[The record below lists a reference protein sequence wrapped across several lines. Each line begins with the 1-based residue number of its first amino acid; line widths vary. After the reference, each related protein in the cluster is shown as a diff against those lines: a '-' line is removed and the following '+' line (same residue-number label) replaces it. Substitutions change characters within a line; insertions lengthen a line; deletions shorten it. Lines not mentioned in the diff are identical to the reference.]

1 LYQIALR
8 LDADA
13 PTVLEAAQTLAR
25 LERQLQERRKDLAY
39 HADCRPNRKQAEAA
53 IADAKAMNDQWADEV
68 GKRREAEETVAR
80 LEREQAEAQHE
91 TSLVRAFFAGASPK
105 SQAAMERHIAEVKGL
120 RLQLTACQRER
131 DEALEARDREGKI
144 RDAAVTLQ
152 DALLEKNRELRAAL
166 ADAQRR
172 GPA

>member
-1 LYQIALR
+1 VERLEKKHVIDPYSLNAAACGWCSALKGLPHDDNCLWR
-8 LDADA
+8 LAG
-13 PTVLEAAQTLAR
+13 EAAQTLAR
-25 LERQLQERRKDLAY
+25 REQAWIVAITQKESFERDLEESQQEI
-39 HADCRPNRKQAEAA
+39 E
-53 IADAKAMNDQWADEV
+53 
-68 GKRREAEETVAR
+68 R

-91 TSLVRAFFAGASPK
+91 TSLVRAFFADASPK